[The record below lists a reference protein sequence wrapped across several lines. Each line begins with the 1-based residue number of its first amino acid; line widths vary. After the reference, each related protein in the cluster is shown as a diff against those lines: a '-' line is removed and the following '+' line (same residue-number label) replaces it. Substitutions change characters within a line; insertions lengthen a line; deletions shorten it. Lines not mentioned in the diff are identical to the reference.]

1 MWQPRRRQKKSRRR
15 RLPLMW
21 RLCAQRW
28 RVLNPPTL
36 RKAAAGSS
44 LFLIHTHG
52 RLSMSLLPT
61 SGCVV
66 KEGGLGGV
74 LHSLFSRF
82 FLLLLPPFLSLSLFI
97 PCHALPL
104 CHRLV
109 CLAAASHHLLQAVSI
124 SLESPLLFSESD
136 SFSAALSSPLSSSP
150 PPSTFP
156 LSRCSSPPPP
166 SSSHIHASFYSSLLS
181 LSLYFIYFFLF

>member
-28 RVLNPPTL
+28 SVKPPHPPKGCSWLITL
-36 RKAAAGSS
+36 FNSHPWQAVYEPVAHFWLCSQV
-44 LFLIHTHG
+44 G
-52 RLSMSLLPT
+52 RF
-61 SGCVV
+61 
-66 KEGGLGGV
+66 GGV
-74 LHSLFSRF
+74 LHSLFF
-82 FLLLLPPFLSLSLFI
+82 QILPSPPPSISLSLSLFI

-150 PPSTFP
+150 PPTFP